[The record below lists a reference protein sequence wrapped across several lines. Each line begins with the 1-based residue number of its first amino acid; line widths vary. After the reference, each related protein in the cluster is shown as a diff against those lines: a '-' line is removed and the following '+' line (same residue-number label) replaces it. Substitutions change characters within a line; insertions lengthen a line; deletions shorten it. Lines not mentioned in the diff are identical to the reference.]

1 MAFLENMN
9 FNSPE
14 YINMYLW
21 GAWGRWIQDPLFCQS
36 KFWTFR
42 WSFLL
47 LELAFLLELCRFCT
61 HTVLSLA
68 TNISQKIPS
77 QLLKVSWNISGGYS
91 TIFLQFW
98 PINPNLKH
106 KSQLHLDREKDKL
119 LNKWYLTFLPKFW
132 TTLCFFI

>member
-1 MAFLENMN
+1 MTFVENMN

-14 YINMYLW
+14 YINMCLW

-36 KFWTFR
+36 TFWTFR

-68 TNISQKIPS
+68 TNISQKKYVPS
-77 QLLKVSWNISGGYS
+77 QLLKVSWNISGVYF

-106 KSQLHLDREKDKL
+106 S
-119 LNKWYLTFLPKFW
+119 LPKNW
-132 TTLCFFI
+132 SKKPVALGTWKKTNYLINTVVIR